1 MLEQF
6 ASDPEIREN
15 RMRVFLCTLGP
26 EWKRRC
32 VYLSELELDLS
43 RATILN
49 KFNDL
54 LKNGYIESRKYPI
67 NPRRAE
73 YRIGRPGAEW
83 VRDNIY
89 LSERES

>member
-6 ASDPEIREN
+6 NSDPEIREH
-15 RMRVFLCTLGP
+15 RLRVFLCALGP
-26 EWKRRC
+26 EWKRRG
-32 VYLSELELDLS
+32 VYLEELELDIS
-43 RATILN
+43 RATVLN

-54 LKNGYIESRKYPI
+54 LRNDYIESRKYPM
-67 NPRRAE
+67 NPRLAE

-83 VRDNIY
+83 VRENVR